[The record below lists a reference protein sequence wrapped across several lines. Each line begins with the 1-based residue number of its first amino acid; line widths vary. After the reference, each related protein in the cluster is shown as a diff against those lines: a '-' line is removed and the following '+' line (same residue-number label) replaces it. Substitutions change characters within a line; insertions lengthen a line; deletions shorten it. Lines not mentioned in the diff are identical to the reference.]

1 MEPRGGLVASLRQWA
16 ETASAGKSAT
26 VEVAVEGRVRPCP
39 TDVDEQLLR
48 IAQEAVN
55 NALRHAAPRTV
66 RVTLDFRP
74 DQLALRVTDDGCGFV
89 PNDRTDAS
97 AGEHWGLV
105 TMKER
110 TTRIGGRFEI
120 RSSPGSGT
128 TVEATAP
135 LPAAP

>member
-1 MEPRGGLVASLRQWA
+1 VD
-16 ETASAGKSAT
+16 TAAAGKPAA
-26 VEVAVEGRVRPCP
+26 VEVVVEGRPRPCP
-39 TDVDEQLLR
+39 AEVEEQLLR
-48 IAQEAVN
+48 IGQEAVN
-55 NALRHAAPRTV
+55 NALRHASPRQV
-66 RVTLDFRP
+66 RVTLDYRA
-74 DQLALRVTDDGCGFV
+74 DALSLRVTDDGCGFV
-89 PNDRTDAS
+89 PNGRTDVP

-110 TTRIGGRFEI
+110 TTRIGGQFEI